1 MSLNY
6 NPFYTTL
13 SHSLKFRRQL
23 NIDNVKLNVVVSLI
37 KISFACVCVGVC
49 RGQKNNYTCGCC
61 EKHLKV
67 RNFEIISLIN
77 NTLDLT

>member
-37 KISFACVCVGVC
+37 KISFACVCVWVC
-49 RGQKNNYTCGCC
+49 VGAK
-61 EKHLKV
+61 K
-67 RNFEIISLIN
+67 IITPVDVVKS
-77 NTLDLT
+77 T